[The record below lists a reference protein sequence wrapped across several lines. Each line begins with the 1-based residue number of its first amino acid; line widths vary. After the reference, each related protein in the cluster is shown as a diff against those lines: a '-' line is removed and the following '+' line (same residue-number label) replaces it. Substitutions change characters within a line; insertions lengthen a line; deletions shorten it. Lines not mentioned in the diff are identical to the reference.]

1 MRKIFFAN
9 RLLILAR
16 DIDEYTPDGG
26 YNAMHKY
33 STINELR
40 QFVNKFATND
50 QLLVGCVYFHDE
62 SRLWQ
67 HFCSL
72 FRCIEAAG
80 GIVENGRSEYLV
92 INRLGVPDLPKGKA
106 EAGESPQE
114 NALREVQEETGLS
127 SLQLGRR
134 ICETFHTYRI
144 GDDIVLKRTTWFAMH
159 VCGRPEL
166 NPQTEENI
174 TDAQWLTRA
183 EVHRAAKSTYASL
196 REVFMAV

>member
-16 DIDEYTPDGG
+16 DIEDYTPQGG

-33 STINELR
+33 STLNELR
-40 QFVNKFATND
+40 QFVDKFATHPE
-50 QLLVGCVYFHDE
+50 LIFGCIYFHDE
-62 SRLWQ
+62 ARLWQ
-67 HFCSL
+67 QFCSL

-80 GIVENGRSEYLV
+80 GIVENSHGELLV

-114 NALREVQEETGLS
+114 NALREVREETGLS
-127 SLQLGRR
+127 GLQLGRHLA
-134 ICETFHTYRI
+134 ETFHTYRM
-144 GDDIVLKRTTWFAMH
+144 GDDTVLKRTTWFSMH
-159 VCGRPEL
+159 VNGRPEL
-166 NPQTEENI
+166 RPQSEENI

-183 EVHRAAKSTYASL
+183 EFRRLASHTYASL
-196 REVFMAV
+196 REVFLSV